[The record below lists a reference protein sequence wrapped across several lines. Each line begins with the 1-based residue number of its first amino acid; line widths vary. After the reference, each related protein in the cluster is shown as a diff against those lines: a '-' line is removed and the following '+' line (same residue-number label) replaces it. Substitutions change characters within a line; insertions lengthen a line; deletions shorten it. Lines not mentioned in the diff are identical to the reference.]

1 LVKIGSERRT
11 GVPTQN
17 ATPGKLMPPIRI
29 LEHEEIV
36 QLLWREVQKAG
47 TQTAWAK
54 RNGVDRTELNRVLHH
69 SKPPTQA
76 IIRALGLRTVIVTD
90 GD

>member
-1 LVKIGSERRT
+1 
-11 GVPTQN
+11 
-17 ATPGKLMPPIRI
+17 MPPIRI
-29 LEHEEIV
+29 LKQEDVV

-54 RNGVDRTELNRVLHH
+54 KNGVDRAELKRVLHR